1 MITLKSAEELKL
13 MREANRIVA
22 EALEEMREFT
32 KPGITTADLEV
43 IAEEKIRKTGAK
55 SAFLGYP
62 GPKGP
67 FPSVLCASVNDEVVH
82 GIPSRKRVL
91 KEGDIVSLDF
101 GVIWKGYFGDAALTV
116 PVGKISEEAKAL
128 LETTEKALMAGIE
141 KAVEGNRISDISAA
155 IQQTVEAKGFS
166 VVRQF
171 VGHGIGRRM
180 HEEPQIPNFVDGTMI
195 GRPRLKVGM
204 VLAIEPMVNAGSWA
218 VKVLDDGWTA
228 VTEDGSLS
236 AHFEHTVAVTADGP
250 ELLSVI

>member
-32 KPGITTADLEV
+32 KPGITTADLEA

-62 GPKGP
+62 GPKRP

-116 PVGKISEEAKAL
+116 PVGKISEEARAL

-180 HEEPQIPNFVDGTMI
+180 HEEPQIPNFVDGRGLLKYSMMV
-195 GRPRLKVGM
+195 GQRLLKM
-204 VLAIEPMVNAGSWA
+204 VAYQLIS
-218 VKVLDDGWTA
+218 
-228 VTEDGSLS
+228 SI
-236 AHFEHTVAVTADGP
+236 
-250 ELLSVI
+250 LLR

>member
-32 KPGITTADLEV
+32 KPGITTADLEA

-62 GPKGP
+62 GPKRP

-116 PVGKISEEAKAL
+116 PVGKISEEARAL
-128 LETTEKALMAGIE
+128 LDATEKALLAGIE
-141 KAVEGNRISDISAA
+141 KAVEGNRVSDISAA
-155 IQQTVEAKGFS
+155 IQQTVEARGFS

-180 HEEPQIPNFVDGTMI
+180 HEEPQIPNFVDGALM
-195 GRPRLKVGM
+195 GRPRLKAGM
-204 VLAIEPMVNAGSWA
+204 VLAIEPMVNMGSWG
-218 VKVLDDGWTA
+218 VKVLEDGWTA

-236 AHFEHTVAVTADGP
+236 AHFEHTVAVTPNGP

>member
-13 MREANRIVA
+13 MREANKIVA
-22 EALEEMREFT
+22 ETLEEMKEFT
-32 KPGITTADLEV
+32 KPGITTADLEA

-62 GPKGP
+62 GPKRP

-82 GIPSRKRVL
+82 GIPSPKRVL

-101 GVIWKGYFGDAALTV
+101 GVIWKGYFGDAAMTV
-116 PVGKISEEAKAL
+116 AVGKISEEARAL
-128 LETTEKALMAGIE
+128 LETTEKALLAGIE
-141 KAVEGNRISDISAA
+141 RAVEGNRVSDISAA
-155 IQQTVEAKGFS
+155 IQQTVERRGFS

-180 HEEPQIPNFVDGTMI
+180 HEEPQIPNFVDGTVI
-195 GRPRLKVGM
+195 GRPRLKAGM
-204 VLAIEPMVNAGSWA
+204 VLAIEPMVNAGSWV

-228 VTEDGSLS
+228 VTEDGGLS
-236 AHFEHTVAVTADGP
+236 AHFEHSVAITPNGP